1 MNAIALLKKEHENIE
16 RELFELES
24 IIESDEINYP
34 NLVHTFRK
42 LCSIWDVHELR
53 EEGIFQVMKKENVV
67 VPVEKMTGG
76 HADLREHMKGVRD
89 AINSGSEFRVKKSF
103 DEDLAVIIKKLREH
117 IEMEDEILYT
127 VALDEFSAE
136 ELREMAALI
145 KL

>member
-67 VPVEKMTGG
+67 VPVEKMTCG